1 MTLKNSTSNF
11 QLFQTVKKVILLL
24 TMYFFNKGKRVL
36 KEKKKIKISNTER
49 CRSDY
54 PLLEEPQE

>member
-36 KEKKKIKISNTER
+36 KEKKILRFRILKDAGLIIP
-49 CRSDY
+49 Y
-54 PLLEEPQE
+54 